1 MENILPI
8 HLQEIIF
15 SSSDSA
21 ISQQISK
28 FEKEGKLRKIA
39 SRIYTSNLVEE
50 PETIVMRNLFQILGH
65 LYPEAVLSHR
75 SAFEYK
81 PTSTGNIFLTYTYTK
96 KIKLPG
102 VTISFLKGHGP
113 MQGDNPI
120 AGKLFVSQQ
129 ARALLENMQVSKR
142 PGPDSKTLTFPE
154 IEDKLEQVIRVH
166 GDESLNEI
174 RDKARAISQELDM
187 ADEFE
192 KLNRLIGALLT
203 TKPAKTLKSP
213 LAIARAFGLPYDPA
227 RIALFEKLFRE
238 LNQHEYPNY
247 PDKNT
252 TLNSF
257 RNFAFYE
264 SYFSNYIEGTI
275 FELDDAKKIIA
286 TQKPMPARNEDSHD
300 VLGTYQLVSNQTE
313 MNITP
318 NSPEEL
324 LDMLL
329 YRHKVLLSARQDKN
343 PGKFK
348 DVNNRAGSTHFV
360 DFNLVRGT
368 LSRGFEY
375 YPGLSHP
382 FAKAVY
388 MMFLIS
394 EVHPFLDG
402 NGRIARVMMNAELVK
417 EKQSKII
424 IPTVF
429 RDDYMGALKK
439 LTKQGDALTFIRM
452 MQRAYEFS
460 KNIYWENMDDMEK
473 HLEECDAF
481 KEHKEGKLKITGRLT
496 GTGNDLLYTF
506 SETENSVIFK
516 LNNPNDFVIIKQIR
530 LNPKFPV
537 STPNDWSRVMLTQN
551 LRLNIKGIGHNKVT
565 RSQSFSVDQFNDP
578 NYRQPDFILNNPIH
592 IPLNVWGQTPE
603 NNEFPIMV
611 AIDLTCGE
619 PSLKFDVSLV
629 YDSQL

>member
-1 MENILPI
+1 MENTLPI

-15 SSSDSA
+15 SSSISA

-28 FEKEGKLRKIA
+28 FEKEGKLKKIT
-39 SRIYTSNLVEE
+39 SRIYTSNMADE
-50 PETIVMRNLFQILGH
+50 PEVIILRNLLQILGH
-65 LYPEAVLSHR
+65 LYPDAVLSHR
-75 SAFEYK
+75 SAFEYQ
-81 PTSTGNIFLTYTYTK
+81 PTSTGKIFLTYTYTK

-102 VTISFLKGHGP
+102 VTISFLKGNGP
-113 MQGDNPI
+113 IEGDHPI

-142 PGPDSKTLTFPE
+142 SGPDSKTLTLPE

-166 GDESLNEI
+166 GEKGLNEL
-174 RDKARAISQELDM
+174 RDKSRLIAQQLDM
-187 ADEFE
+187 HVEFE
-192 KLNRLIGALLT
+192 KLNKLIGALLT
-203 TKPAKTLKSP
+203 TKPSKALKSP
-213 LAIARAFGLPYDPA
+213 LAQARAFGLPYDPA
-227 RIALFEKLFRE
+227 RLPLFEKLFRE
-238 LNQHEYPNY
+238 LNQHEFPNY
-247 PDKNT
+247 AEKNT
-252 TLNSF
+252 TPHSF

-264 SYFSNYIEGTI
+264 SYFSNYIEGTV
-275 FELDDAKKIIA
+275 FELHDAKEIIA
-286 TQKPMPARNEDSHD
+286 TQKPMPARNADSHD

-324 LDMLL
+324 IQLLL
-329 YRHKVLLSARQDKN
+329 YRHQILLSARPDKS

-368 LSRGFEY
+368 LTKGFEY
-375 YPGLSHP
+375 YTGLAHP

-417 EKQSKII
+417 AKQSKII

-439 LTKQGDALTFIRM
+439 LTKQGDALSFIRM
-452 MQRAYEFS
+452 MQRAHEFS
-460 KNIYWENMDDMEK
+460 KNIYWEDRNDMEK

-481 KEHKEGKLKITGRLT
+481 KEYNEGKLKIIGKLT
-496 GTGNDLLYTF
+496 QTDKDLLHTF
-506 SETENSVIFK
+506 SETENSITFK
-516 LNNPNDFVIIKQIR
+516 LNSKNDFVVIKQIR
-530 LNPKFPV
+530 LNPKFQ
-537 STPNDWSRVMLTQN
+537 SQNPNDWGRILSQQN
-551 LRLNIKGIGHNKVT
+551 LRLTMKSFGQNKVT
-565 RSQSFSVDQFNDP
+565 RSYSFGIDQFKTPYSIEPVFNLATP
-578 NYRQPDFILNNPIH
+578 LH
-592 IPLNVWGQTPE
+592 IPLNVWNEIPE
-603 NNEFPIMV
+603 DNEFPMMV
-611 AIDLTCGE
+611 TIDLTCGE
-619 PSLKFDVSLV
+619 PSLKFEVSLI
-629 YDSQL
+629 YDAQL